1 METRRR
7 PGSATWLAVAGAII
21 VLASHEPADA
31 GATRPRSP
39 DRRAVPVLM
48 YHVIDEPPRSAPFP
62 GLYVSRRE
70 LRDQVRWLARMGY
83 EAVTLG
89 RVVDAWNGRATLP
102 ARPIV
107 LSFDDGYRSHLTAAL
122 PILAARNWPGVLNL
136 DLSNLAPSWG
146 IRRVGVRRLI
156 AAGWEIDAHSM
167 THADLAAAHD
177 AALRHEVAGSR
188 QAIRRLFGVTPRFF
202 CYPAGRYDAETI
214 AAVEAAGFEG
224 ATTTA
229 FGLASPTAGRFT
241 LARVRVDRGDGVDGL
256 MRKLATLGTISRGS
270 GNAPRR

>member
-1 METRRR
+1 M
-7 PGSATWLAVAGAII
+7 LAAQ
-21 VLASHEPADA
+21 EPAHAVDR
-31 GATRPRSP
+31 GTKP

-48 YHVIDEPPRSAPFP
+48 YHVIGEPPRSAPFP
-62 GLYVSRRE
+62 DLYVSRSD
-70 LRDQVRWLARMGY
+70 LQAQVRRLARAGY

-107 LSFDDGYRSHLTAAL
+107 LSFDDGYRSHVSAAL
-122 PILAARNWPGVLNL
+122 QILAARNWPGVLNL

-146 IRRVGVRRLI
+146 IPRAGVRRLI

-167 THADLAAAHD
+167 THADLAVAGG

-214 AAVEAAGFEG
+214 AAVEAAGYKG
-224 ATTTA
+224 ATTTR

-241 LARVRVDRGDGVDGL
+241 LARVRIDRGDGARGL
-256 MRKLATLGTISRGS
+256 MRKLAALGLPTSPQPVKAVSRGS
-270 GNAPRR
+270 APARPR

>member
-1 METRRR
+1 M
-7 PGSATWLAVAGAII
+7 LAAQG
-21 VLASHEPADA
+21 PAHAVDR
-31 GATRPRSP
+31 GTKP

-48 YHVIDEPPRSAPFP
+48 YHVIGEPPRSAPFP
-62 GLYVSRRE
+62 DLYVSGSE
-70 LRDQVRWLARMGY
+70 LQAQVRRLARAGY

-89 RVVDAWNGRATLP
+89 RVVDAWEGRATLP

-107 LSFDDGYRSHLTAAL
+107 LSFDDGYRSHVSAAL

-146 IRRVGVRRLI
+146 IPRAGVRRLI

-167 THADLAAAHD
+167 THADLAATGG

-214 AAVEAAGFEG
+214 AAVEAAGYEG
-224 ATTTA
+224 ATTTR

-241 LARVRVDRGDGVDGL
+241 LARVRIDRGDGARGL
-256 MRKLATLGTISRGS
+256 MRKLATLGLPTSPQAAKAISRGT
-270 GNAPRR
+270 APARRA